1 MIYIYD
7 NYRIVHDVNK
17 SLLDTILGYTNL
29 VYPYLY
35 AIVGSTL
42 NFVMVTA
49 FLTRPKKSFQTY
61 TIGIGCVAFQIN
73 LMAFCLANIKL
84 NSSNQTLINSSIY
97 ACKTLTFVVHTS
109 SAFLTERCF
118 AYFLFVIRCYIS
130 NDEKRLKQ
138 FFSHGIPILALL
150 LVAVYSLDLI
160 FLDLNPLKA
169 INETLFDINVSCSIG
184 NVNALL
190 IRDSLDFCVYFVIP
204 FVTLY
209 YNAYRLRPLLSYYPI
224 MKGLVQIVFVVTFLP
239 NSLVVFLGNMTMV
252 ESLWIDIVFTV
263 TLIVNNSFFLLVTTM
278 HAYFKRHTRHM
289 LFIKKVKN

>member
-1 MIYIYD
+1 M
-7 NYRIVHDVNK
+7 
-17 SLLDTILGYTNL
+17 
-29 VYPYLY
+29 
-35 AIVGSTL
+35 
-42 NFVMVTA
+42 
-49 FLTRPKKSFQTY
+49 
-61 TIGIGCVAFQIN
+61 
-73 LMAFCLANIKL
+73 
-84 NSSNQTLINSSIY
+84 
-97 ACKTLTFVVHTS
+97 
-109 SAFLTERCF
+109 
-118 AYFLFVIRCYIS
+118 
-130 NDEKRLKQ
+130 
-138 FFSHGIPILALL
+138 
-150 LVAVYSLDLI
+150 
-160 FLDLNPLKA
+160 
-169 INETLFDINVSCSIG
+169 SCSIG

-289 LFIKKVKN
+289 LFRFFCFPCYLIKRLNEVEREVVADERSFFSENNIVCIRKDEKQLNKTLMSSDNLLLLFY